1 MLEAQN
7 SCTWAVKYV
16 VQFIGSNPRP
26 RSLGGRSAYLVL
38 LAVADP
44 TSNPTTKADPKHR
57 GLERSVSDQKVRLL
71 PSPDTGIFIQV
82 QGGKKNKKMSEQ
94 ITPADVDGDAGQL

>member
-1 MLEAQN
+1 MCHLAVLEAQN

-16 VQFIGSNPRP
+16 AQSIGSNPRP

-38 LAVADP
+38 LAVADA

-57 GLERSVSDQKVRLL
+57 GLERSVSDR
-71 PSPDTGIFIQV
+71 
-82 QGGKKNKKMSEQ
+82 
-94 ITPADVDGDAGQL
+94 